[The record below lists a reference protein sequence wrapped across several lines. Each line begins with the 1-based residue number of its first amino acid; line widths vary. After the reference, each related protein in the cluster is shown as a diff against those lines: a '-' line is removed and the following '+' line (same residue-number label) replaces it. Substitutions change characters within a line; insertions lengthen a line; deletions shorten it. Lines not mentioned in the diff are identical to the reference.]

1 MECTN
6 CELRQRQFYCENCL
20 RNHLRDFRRQTQHFA
35 KDRDEQV
42 SRATRALRSVEGAR
56 VSRAVF
62 AAAQRRAEELAE
74 ALGQLRRENE
84 AKRDR
89 VRLMRESVAAR
100 RRMLSAAR
108 LLSTPPLDGA
118 LTRETQAL
126 HVLSNALARAR
137 GGLVQELV
145 EVFSVVEVGGR
156 PALGGRAGTR
166 GEWTVGGLVL
176 PVPGDIQRYP
186 SDHINAVLTYTI
198 HFVGLLAFYL
208 GVKLP
213 FEITWSG
220 GRFGVGQPWIGA
232 GRGGESGSWAKWS
245 TKHPLH
251 LSAPGSTRPSSP
263 SSPTVQPSTHYPST
277 SASASSVMSV
287 STTPVSAS
295 GSQPQSSFT
304 TAFAMLLYNVCYLA
318 HTQGVEIPLS
328 QAGDAL
334 SNLWAV
340 CCSGEL
346 GRRSHATTPLLSP
359 PTPSSFPLDFAQ
371 LLQATTAV
379 PTRGRRRRPMPGNS
393 PVDTSSYS
401 PGTPTDD
408 RDWGVLPSR
417 HHKRIVEEEGWEVV
431 DDEAE
436 TEFG

>member
-100 RRMLSAAR
+100 RRTLSAAR

>member
-100 RRMLSAAR
+100 RRTLSAAR

-263 SSPTVQPSTHYPST
+263 SSPTVQPSTHYLST

>member
-6 CELRQRQFYCENCL
+6 CELRQRQFYCESCL

-42 SRATRALRSVEGAR
+42 TRATRALRGVEGAR
-56 VSRAVF
+56 LSRAAF
-62 AAAQRRAEELAE
+62 AAAQRRVEELAE

-89 VRLMRESVAAR
+89 VRLVRESVAAR
-100 RRMLSAAR
+100 RRTLSAAR

-126 HVLSNALARAR
+126 HVLSGALARAR
-137 GGLVQELV
+137 SGLVQELV

-186 SDHINAVLTYTI
+186 PDHINAVLTYTI
-198 HFVGLLAFYL
+198 HFLGLLAFYL

-213 FEITWSG
+213 FEIVWSG

-232 GRGGESGSWAKWS
+232 SRGGESGSWAKWS

-277 SASASSVMSV
+277 SASVSSVMSA
-287 STTPVSAS
+287 STTLVSP
-295 GSQPQSSFT
+295 GSQPQISFT

-346 GRRSHATTPLLSP
+346 GRRSHATLPLLHP
-359 PTPSSFPLDFAQ
+359 PTPPSFPLDFAQ

-379 PTRGRRRRPMPGNS
+379 PTRGRRRRGKPGNS
-393 PVDTSSYS
+393 PVDTSSHS

-408 RDWGVLPSR
+408 RDWGVLPIR
-417 HHKRIVEEEGWEVV
+417 YQYQIVEEEGWEVV

-436 TEFG
+436 VEFG